1 MKLIAQGQRKFD
13 EVLSEAID
21 ECRKI
26 FNRVLEQE
34 FRLKD
39 ILKERMEQNR
49 IILQPD
55 LLKETEANK
64 TLVAD

>member
-39 ILKERMEQNR
+39 ILKERMEHNR
-49 IILQPD
+49 IIL
-55 LLKETEANK
+55 
-64 TLVAD
+64 